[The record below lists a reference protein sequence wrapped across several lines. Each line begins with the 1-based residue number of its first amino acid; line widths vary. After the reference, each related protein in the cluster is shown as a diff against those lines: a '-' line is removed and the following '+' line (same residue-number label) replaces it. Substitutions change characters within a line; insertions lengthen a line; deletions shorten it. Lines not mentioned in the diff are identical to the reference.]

1 MGTHRDSLDQRLN
14 QTLII
19 AMGVFALL
27 FVYYALDFG
36 VRGLSQDLS
45 EQTHLFTADTP
56 LPNTAIF
63 THMLAGALITFL
75 APLQLLTPLRRRFPA
90 LHRASGYLFFTSAI
104 FTAIAGLS
112 FIAVNQTIGGP
123 VMDIAFALY
132 GLCVLVCSVQTV
144 RFARTRD
151 FVTHREWGLRIFVLA
166 MGSWLYRMQYGVWFA
181 VMGDTGIG
189 ENFSGPFDYFQDFA
203 FFVPYLLGVEVYIRH
218 QRAGRSFLPIHVTRG
233 LAISAIILLGLGS
246 YAFAPVFLA

>member
-1 MGTHRDSLDQRLN
+1 MGTHRDSLDQRIN

-75 APLQLLTPLRRRFPA
+75 APLQLFTPLRRRFPA

-132 GLCVLVCSVQTV
+132 GLCVLGLQRSDRPLRPRPRLCHSQRVGSAN
-144 RFARTRD
+144 FRTRD
-151 FVTHREWGLRIFVLA
+151 GIMALQNAIRRLVCRYGRHRNR
-166 MGSWLYRMQYGVWFA
+166 
-181 VMGDTGIG
+181 
-189 ENFSGPFDYFQDFA
+189 
-203 FFVPYLLGVEVYIRH
+203 
-218 QRAGRSFLPIHVTRG
+218 
-233 LAISAIILLGLGS
+233 
-246 YAFAPVFLA
+246 

>member
-1 MGTHRDSLDQRLN
+1 MGTHRDSLDQRIN

-75 APLQLLTPLRRRFPA
+75 APLQLFHPTTATISRFTPRFGLPLLHVGYFHRDSRAKFYRGQSNHRRPSDGHSLRSLRALCVGLQRSDRPLRPRPR
-90 LHRASGYLFFTSAI
+90 LRHSQRVGSAN
-104 FTAIAGLS
+104 F
-112 FIAVNQTIGGP
+112 
-123 VMDIAFALY
+123 
-132 GLCVLVCSVQTV
+132 
-144 RFARTRD
+144 RTRD
-151 FVTHREWGLRIFVLA
+151 GIMALQNAIRRLVCRYGRHRNR
-166 MGSWLYRMQYGVWFA
+166 
-181 VMGDTGIG
+181 
-189 ENFSGPFDYFQDFA
+189 
-203 FFVPYLLGVEVYIRH
+203 
-218 QRAGRSFLPIHVTRG
+218 
-233 LAISAIILLGLGS
+233 
-246 YAFAPVFLA
+246 